1 MLIYVWENQSYN
13 QQNSIIFV
21 TFLLALKWILLILS
35 ILGGNCYVG
44 VTQLYCMVF
53 LGISLRCFLISSF
66 LGLCEGKI
74 HTSKLYLLH
83 LSVICI
89 INFLL
94 LQNFERF
101 NCFIEK
107 YHHLQTE
114 LRLSC

>member
-21 TFLLALKWILLILS
+21 TFVLALKWILRILS

-44 VTQLYCMVF
+44 ATQLYCMVF

-74 HTSKLYLLH
+74 YTGKLYLL
-83 LSVICI
+83 
-89 INFLL
+89 
-94 LQNFERF
+94 
-101 NCFIEK
+101 
-107 YHHLQTE
+107 
-114 LRLSC
+114 RLSDKTFCSSKILNVSIVS